1 MQKTQS
7 FVLSILDSALN
18 LRMRLPSLARLF
30 IAPAMLALVACGGV
44 ESGGPPVQVVG
55 NDPGNTPGT
64 DPGTDPAPPSDPDPA
79 PSPNPPAPPS
89 GDTTKPTVSITSPK
103 TNTTVSG
110 TATASANAADN
121 VAVQGVQFKING
133 TNAGGE
139 DTVAPYSVTLDTTQ
153 VANGIYSLVAVARDA
168 AGNTTTSATIA
179 VTVSNLAQ
187 SPADTSAP
195 SVPVGLT
202 ATPTASFQINL
213 AWTSSSDNVGVSG
226 YKIYRDGAQVAT
238 TSQSFVSISGLQAQ
252 TSYSFQVAAYDAA
265 GNTSS
270 KSAAASATTLAANVG
285 TSLADLAARLKPG
298 EWGELAT
305 NGFNYDAVLSTSRS
319 PNSIFAYSDDAV
331 WDTVGRQFLF
341 YGSGHGDPIG
351 RFIRY
356 SDATNSWST
365 LSDSGRAASISNHA
379 YDHHALDSANRIL
392 YRRMVDSRMVE
403 RYDIAAGTWGR
414 LVDIPY
420 SLGSVAGALEFF
432 PEMGALIYIQGR
444 GGDGANL
451 GQIYIY
457 DVATAKWTF
466 KQNNVPMGEIH
477 NFAEY
482 NPVHKLVIFGGGEG
496 SSDVHKMDA
505 TGKVTK
511 MKNAPVQM
519 GITFTTVTVDPVSGK
534 FLVFAK
540 DGRTFEYDV
549 VADVWTQKGLHNL
562 LNTYSDLDVTATPVA
577 NYGVVML
584 VKSDFNQ
591 SKVLVY
597 KHSN

>member
-1 MQKTQS
+1 MQKTQL
-7 FVLSILDSALN
+7 FVLSILNSALN

-44 ESGGPPVQVVG
+44 ESGGPPAQVVG
-55 NDPGNTPGT
+55 NDPGNTPGN
-64 DPGTDPAPPSDPDPA
+64 DPGTDPAPPSEPDPA
-79 PSPNPPAPPS
+79 PPAPPS

-121 VAVQGVQFKING
+121 VAVKGVQFKING

-195 SVPVGLT
+195 SVPAGLT

-238 TSQSFVSISGLQAQ
+238 ASQSSVSISGLQAQ

-331 WDTVGRQFLF
+331 WDTVGRQLLF
-341 YGSGHGDPIG
+341 GGAGHNDPVG
-351 RFIRY
+351 QYIRY
-356 SDATNSWST
+356 SDATNTWST
-365 LSDSGRAASISNHA
+365 FSGSGLGANHA
-379 YDHHALDSANRIL
+379 YDHHAIDTANRIL
-392 YRRMVDSRMVE
+392 YRRRVDSQTVE
-403 RYDIAAGTWGR
+403 RYNIAAGNW
-414 LVDIPY
+414 DSIANIPY
-420 SLGSVAGALEFF
+420 GTGSVGAALEFF
-432 PEMGALIYIQGR
+432 PEIGGLVYVQGR
-444 GGDGANL
+444 GGNGRSL
-451 GQIYIY
+451 GQIYVY
-457 DVATAKWTF
+457 DVSTQKWTL
-466 KQNNVPMGEIH
+466 KQNDVPMGEIQ

-482 NPVHKLVIFGGGEG
+482 NPVHRLIIFGGGLTDNAG

-505 TGKVTK
+505 TGKITK

-519 GITFTTVTVDPVSGK
+519 GITFTAVTVDPVSGK

-540 DGRTFEYDV
+540 DGRMFEYDV
-549 VADVWTQKGLHNL
+549 VADVWTQKGSHNL